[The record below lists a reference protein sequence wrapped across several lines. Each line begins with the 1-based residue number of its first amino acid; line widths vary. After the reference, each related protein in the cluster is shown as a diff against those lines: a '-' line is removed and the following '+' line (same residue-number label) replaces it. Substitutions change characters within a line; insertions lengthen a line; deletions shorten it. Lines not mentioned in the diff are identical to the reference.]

1 MALKITQECIACD
14 ACIIECP
21 TGAISEGDPIYL
33 IDAQLCTECAGYAPN
48 PSCVRVCPVDAIVPD
63 TERSESDNESVAVNG

>member
-14 ACIIECP
+14 ACVIECP

-33 IDAQLCTECAGYAPN
+33 IDASLCTECVGYAEEPA
-48 PSCVRVCPVDAIVPD
+48 CVPVCPVDAIVPG
-63 TERSESDNESVAVNG
+63 EKASEPDPSQKTAGK